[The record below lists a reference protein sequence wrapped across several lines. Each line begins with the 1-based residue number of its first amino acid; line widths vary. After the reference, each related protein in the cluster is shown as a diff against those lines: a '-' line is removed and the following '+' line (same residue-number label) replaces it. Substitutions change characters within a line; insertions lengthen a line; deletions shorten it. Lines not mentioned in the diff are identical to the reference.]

1 MSPEIK
7 ERWEE
12 HRYALELNNFLLSLY
27 HLRICAVLAA
37 WGYGMPDSEVSAIL
51 GINPQYCAMIRSVRD
66 RFPNYSE
73 EELAQE
79 VFNMVRVFDGGRTY
93 KRDYSHFQKL
103 DEKAFDEWHAL
114 REKQKQFHDDYL
126 NLDSILCDAKHAFF
140 AVTGRDIEWRELP
153 EKPEQKQQE
162 EEPEEDEEDVDLLD
176 EFEVRLVRER
186 LLCHMFKEGAIDE
199 KTALKYLDDTHL
211 NHGVFLKL
219 VEIHTGETGQETK
232 KEPETKEKDFDY
244 FGYHKQETEAKLL
257 CRMYRDGIIDEDTAL
272 EYIDEPSLTH
282 EDFLRIVDTF
292 AEKEKEER
300 ADE

>member
-1 MSPEIK
+1 MGPEIK
-7 ERWEE
+7 KRWEE
-12 HRYALELNNFLLSLY
+12 HKYALELNNFLLSLY

-103 DEKAFDEWHAL
+103 DEKALDEWHAL

-176 EFEVRLVRER
+176 EFEVRLVREK
-186 LLCHMFKEGAIDE
+186 LLCQMFKEGAIDE
-199 KTALKYLDDTHL
+199 QITLQYMDDPHL
-211 NHGVFLKL
+211 SHGAFLKI
-219 VEIHTGETGQETK
+219 VEMHTGKIEPNDEPKTEET
-232 KEPETKEKDFDY
+232 PFDF
-244 FGYHKQETEAKLL
+244 FEYHMRETEAKLL
-257 CRMYRDGIIDEDTAL
+257 CKMYRDGVIEEPTAL
-272 EYIDEPSLTH
+272 EYLDKPDWSH
-282 EDFLRIVDTF
+282 DTF
-292 AEKEKEER
+292 QKVVDIYAEEEKEEK

>member
-12 HRYALELNNFLLSLY
+12 HKYALELNNFLLSLY

-103 DEKAFDEWHAL
+103 DEKALNEWHSL
-114 REKQKQFHDDYL
+114 RERQKRFHNDYL
-126 NLDSILCDAKHAFF
+126 NLDAILSDAQHAYF
-140 AVTGRDIEWRELP
+140 AVTGRDITWKEIE
-153 EKPEQKQQE
+153 EKNEQLEQQE
-162 EEPEEDEEDVDLLD
+162 IEPDEQTQFQRDAERLGEIEEQERRMDLLTELIRNNEITPEIAFKYIHD
-176 EFEVRLVRER
+176 ES
-186 LLCHMFKEGAIDE
+186 M
-199 KTALKYLDDTHL
+199 
-211 NHGVFLKL
+211 
-219 VEIHTGETGQETK
+219 
-232 KEPETKEKDFDY
+232 DFD
-244 FGYHKQETEAKLL
+244 T
-257 CRMYRDGIIDEDTAL
+257 
-272 EYIDEPSLTH
+272 
-282 EDFLRIVDTF
+282 FLRVLDIWV
-292 AEKEKEER
+292 ERQEER
-300 ADE
+300 TDG